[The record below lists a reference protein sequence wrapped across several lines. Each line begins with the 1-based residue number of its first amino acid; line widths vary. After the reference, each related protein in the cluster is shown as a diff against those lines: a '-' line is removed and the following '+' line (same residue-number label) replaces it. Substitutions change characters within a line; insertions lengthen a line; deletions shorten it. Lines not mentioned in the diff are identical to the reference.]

1 MSSLLIRAKGLDFG
15 PQRDQV
21 LVQDLSFELRSSQLL
36 WISGPNGAG
45 KSTLL
50 RVILGQG
57 WIKQG
62 TLERHVPIADIG
74 YLPQLQNRK
83 FHLPVTL
90 RDVVVTAVDGRVSS
104 DDIVRIGLLQP
115 AHLRLGWNTASGGE
129 RKRTLLT
136 RVLMQD
142 PALLILDEP
151 LGHLDLESYALVIK
165 AIDRFL
171 NAPSNRPRAKGVII
185 VEHGAF
191 PDALGRLNVVK
202 VTLGPTSNSA
212 AV

>member
-1 MSSLLIRAKGLDFG
+1 MSSLLVRAKGLDFG
-15 PQRDQV
+15 PKRDQV
-21 LVQDLSFELRSSQLL
+21 LVRNLSFELWPGQIL
-36 WISGPNGAG
+36 WIAGPNGVG

-62 TLERHVPIADIG
+62 SLERFVPMADIG

-90 RDVVVTAVDGRVSS
+90 WDVIVTAVDGRVTSA
-104 DDIVRIGLLQP
+104 DIARIGLLQP

-142 PALLILDEP
+142 PSLLVLDEP
-151 LGHLDLESYALVIK
+151 LGHLDSESYALVIN

-171 NAPSNRPRAKGVII
+171 NASSDRSRAKGVMV
-185 VEHGAF
+185 VEHGAL
-191 PDALGRLNVVK
+191 PEALGRFDVAK
-202 VTLGPTSNSA
+202 VILGPASDSTA
-212 AV
+212 A